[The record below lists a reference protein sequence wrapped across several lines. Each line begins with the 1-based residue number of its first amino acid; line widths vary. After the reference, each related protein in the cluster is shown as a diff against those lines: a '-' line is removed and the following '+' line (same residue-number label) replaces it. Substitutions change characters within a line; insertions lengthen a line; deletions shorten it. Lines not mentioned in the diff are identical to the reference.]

1 MDSSCSRTEAISQ
14 RLLFTGKKGH
24 FGEVSVKEEKN
35 SCCAVLVLKLYQHIL
50 NRFLSHSSLQC
61 EQVFIVR

>member
-14 RLLFTGKKGH
+14 RLLFAGKKGH

-35 SCCAVLVLKLYQHIL
+35 SCCAVLVLNYI
-50 NRFLSHSSLQC
+50 NTY
-61 EQVFIVR
+61 